1 MTSKTSTGMIQTFDD
16 AGLQR
21 FNLFSLTK
29 KSWSNDLITFFKY
42 PEREDWQY
50 NIFSVYQQRYGNIQ
64 WLEVEARTDG
74 TNVNNESA
82 YQLVKLFFFFF
93 WYLIV
98 SI

>member
-21 FNLFSLTK
+21 FNLFNLTK

-50 NIFSVYQQRYGNIQ
+50 NIFSVCQQRYGNIQ

-82 YQLVKLFFFFF
+82 YQLVKLFFFFSD
-93 WYLIV
+93 I
-98 SI
+98 